1 MKHLIL
7 AGAAGLILT
16 TAAGAAIAGDPAN
29 HGGGNQCLRTQWLR
43 NHTVGDDHT
52 LYFDYNGQ
60 SVYRVTSSSNCASAA
75 TSSDTI
81 VLKDRGQGMLCSP
94 IDWDI
99 SIRGSKCI
107 VTGVSKLSPAEVAAL
122 PKGKRP

>member
-1 MKHLIL
+1 MKPLVL
-7 AGAAGLILT
+7 FATLTVAA
-16 TAAGAAIAGDPAN
+16 AACSAAIAQDPAK
-29 HGGGNQCLRTQWLR
+29 GGGCIRLQNLR

-60 SVYRVTSSSNCASAA
+60 AVYKLTSSNACAAGSVTTDA
-75 TSSDTI
+75 I
-81 VLKDRGQGMLCSP
+81 VLHDRGQGMICSP

-99 SIRGSKCI
+99 SIRGSRCI
-107 VTGVSKLSPAEVAAL
+107 VTSMTKLTPAEASAL

>member
-1 MKHLIL
+1 MKTLIL
-7 AGAAGLILT
+7 AGAAGLLLT
-16 TAAGAAIAGDPAN
+16 TAVATAAAAQGAGQ
-29 HGGGNQCLRTQWLR
+29 QCLRTQSLR

-52 LYFDYNGQ
+52 LYFDYNGRD
-60 SVYRVTSSSNCASAA
+60 VYRVTSSSNCAAAA
-75 TSSDTI
+75 TSSDPI
-81 VLKDRGQGMLCSP
+81 VLRDRGQGMLCAP

-99 SIRGSKCI
+99 SVRGTHCI